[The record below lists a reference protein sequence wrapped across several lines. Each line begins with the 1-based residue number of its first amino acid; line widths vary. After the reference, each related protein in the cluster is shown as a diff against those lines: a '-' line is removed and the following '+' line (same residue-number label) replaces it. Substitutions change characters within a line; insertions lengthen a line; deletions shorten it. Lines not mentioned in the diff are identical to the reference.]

1 MLTTR
6 KSNTLQILH
15 RLQRESARKTG
26 VPYPR
31 AAGTL
36 CFTFPAETLLM
47 ALAPAVPTYQH
58 HHRVYHH
65 RHHRDATTSTP
76 STTSEYSR
84 QRF

>member
-15 RLQRESARKTG
+15 RLQRESARETG

-47 ALAPAVPTYQH
+47 ALAPAVSTYLPTPSPY
-58 HHRVYHH
+58 VYHH
-65 RHHRDATTSTP
+65 RHHRTTTTFTP
-76 STTSEYSR
+76 NTTNI
-84 QRF
+84 